1 MSDVSGIPPGWYPD
15 PAGSPHSRWW
25 DGRGWTTHLSE
36 PPASSSQPS
45 QPSEPSQPS
54 STPPTPSRA
63 PLLVAIGA
71 GVVVVLI
78 IGVLAVTILGHRST
92 RVTNA
97 SVTHPDLPTTAAP
110 TTITPPTT
118 TTPRAPTTPTTTK
131 PLVSSG
137 LNYVD
142 PAGVYEMTMGPGWT
156 TKTSP
161 ISGAVVWS
169 VGTTSAGFADNIN
182 VVVENLPAD
191 ISLGSYA
198 DAAAS
203 RLNTVTKITIVSQ
216 KPVTLDDGTA
226 AVAIRLANSSVAG
239 VVFAQDSLITVK
251 GRRAVIVTTSA
262 GNNQGLV
269 APAILAR
276 SIHFF

>member
-1 MSDVSGIPPGWYPD
+1 VSDVSDTPPGWYPD

-25 DGRGWTTHLSE
+25 DGRGWTAHLSE
-36 PPASSSQPS
+36 PPAS
-45 QPSEPSQPS
+45 PSQPS

-78 IGVLAVTILGHRST
+78 VGVLAVSILGHHTT
-92 RVTNA
+92 RATSALV
-97 SVTHPDLPTTAAP
+97 SHPDLPTTA
-110 TTITPPTT
+110 PP
-118 TTPRAPTTPTTTK
+118 TTK

-142 PAGVYEMTMGPGWT
+142 PAGSYELTMGPGWT

-161 ISGAVVWS
+161 ISGVVVWS

-191 ISLGSYA
+191 ISLGTYA

-203 RLNTVTKITIVSQ
+203 RLNTVAKITIVSQ

-239 VVFAQDSLITVK
+239 AVFAQESLITVK

-262 GNNQGLV
+262 GNDQGLV
-269 APAILAR
+269 KPAILAR
-276 SIHFF
+276 SIHVF